1 MALET
6 YESKNSRNHQKFRK
20 AEFLKMPGKRL
31 DERIAVFSAVF
42 LEIGAG

>member
-20 AEFLKMPGKRL
+20 AEFKMQH
-31 DERIAVFSAVF
+31 ESRISENARKK
-42 LEIGAG
+42 AG